1 MVHAYLAMPRI
12 PLRYRIAEWLIERS
26 TGRRAIVAL
35 VVFVVFVAT
44 VLPWQAGIAETYSA
58 GVGSPDRSFW
68 YSADRLYAF
77 AEAYGADGRAA
88 YVRARLTFD
97 VVWPIVYAAMLVLVL
112 GWELRRTTRSGSP
125 WRLVVLLPVAALLAD
140 YVENICAAIV
150 MARWPETTNVIA
162 HLAPVATA
170 AKWTLLGSAFALVPV
185 LVVRA
190 LWVTRGGRAGRA
202 GRGSR

>member
-1 MVHAYLAMPRI
+1 M
-12 PLRYRIAEWLIERS
+12 
-26 TGRRAIVAL
+26 
-35 VVFVVFVAT
+35 FVAT

-68 YSADRLYAF
+68 Y
-77 AEAYGADGRAA
+77 
-88 YVRARLTFD
+88 
-97 VVWPIVYAAMLVLVL
+97 WPIVYAAMLVLVL

-150 MARWPETTNVIA
+150 MARWPETTDVIA

-202 GRGSR
+202 ERGSR